1 MVLDPAETFRQSF
14 LTLRVSLDSLL
25 EPNDV
30 FRDLINTLFRRK
42 GIFLHV
48 TIDVNAVPLRQKSQ
62 PTVDADL
69 ILIFAPAHLVRD
81 SPKRGL
87 GRGGRINTANGHVII
102 NTDKGDVFVNRDIS
116 TVECGE
122 LMSKGGALFSGYN
135 ELNGQTES
143 IICYYTKRQ

>member
-1 MVLDPAETFRQSF
+1 MFWKRKKTNPISEVALRLDGKE
-14 LTLRVSLDSLL
+14 LTLVA
-25 EPNDV
+25 
-30 FRDLINTLFRRK
+30 RRYMDEN
-42 GIFLHV
+42 G
-48 TIDVNAVPLRQKSQ
+48 NPQEE
-62 PTVDADL
+62 
-69 ILIFAPAHLVRD
+69 
-81 SPKRGL
+81 GL